1 MEKIT
6 PNQKQQKQ
14 IINNI
19 LYYYFNHSISKYD
32 AINLFIA
39 TLNDKIDPLKGLNEN
54 LEKIKQL

>member
-1 MEKIT
+1 MKNLK
-6 PNQKQQKQ
+6 PNQIEQKK

-19 LYYYFNHSISKYD
+19 LDYYFSNSISKYD

-39 TLNDKIDPLKGLNEN
+39 TLNDKLDPLKGLNEN